1 MIRVEGLAFGYGAGP
16 VLEGLDFQVRE
27 GEILGVIGPNGC
39 GKSTLLRLL
48 RGLLRPSAGSVRWGG
63 RDVHRISR
71 REIARRVAVV
81 AQAAPAPF
89 AYRVREVVAMG
100 GYARGERVA
109 VDRVLALTDILHLAD
124 RPVTALSGGELQRVF
139 TARALAQSTPALFL
153 DEATSHL
160 DLDHRWEIADLVVRR
175 NREEGT
181 TVVQVS
187 HDLDLAAETSHRL
200 LVLSGHGTVVAL
212 GAPAEV
218 LTPTILRQV
227 FRVEVRVEANP
238 YTGAPRVLPVRRPR
252 RWAGSAPR
260 VHLMCGGGSGGE
272 LLRKLHAAG
281 CRLSVGPLN
290 RGDSDETLATA
301 LSVGAVSEEP
311 FCPISPRALQE
322 AGSLCADAE
331 VLVVAPTAWGPGN
344 VACLRLVRAA
354 LARRARVYLVDPR
367 PERDFTGGRAW
378 TELQALQGLGGRAVA
393 DAQEVLDDLAAR
405 PPGPPGP
412 LGSDPP

>member
-1 MIRVEGLAFGYGAGP
+1 MIRVEGLAFGYGAEP
-16 VLEGLDFQVRE
+16 VLGGIDLEVRE

-48 RGLLRPSAGSVRWGG
+48 RGLLRPNAGSVRWGG
-63 RDVHRISR
+63 REAHRISR

-100 GYARGERVA
+100 GYARGAAVA

-175 NREEGT
+175 NREQGT

-200 LVLSGHGTVVAL
+200 LVLSERGTVVAL
-212 GAPAEV
+212 GPPARV
-218 LTPTILRQV
+218 LIPSILRQV
-227 FRVEVRVEANP
+227 FRVEVRIEANP

-252 RWAGSAPR
+252 RWRGPAPR
-260 VHLMCGGGSGGE
+260 VHVICGGGSGGE
-272 LLRKLHAAG
+272 LLRKLHTAG
-281 CRLSVGPLN
+281 CRVTVGPLN
-290 RGDSDETLATA
+290 RGDSDEALARA
-301 LSVGAVSEEP
+301 LGVEVVGEEP
-311 FCPISPRALQE
+311 FCPISPRALAE
-322 AGSLCADAE
+322 ADALCRQAQA
-331 VLVVAPTAWGPGN
+331 LVVAPTAWGPGN
-344 VACLRLVRAA
+344 VGCLELVRASMA
-354 LARRARVYLVDPR
+354 AAARVYLIDPR
-367 PERDFTGGRAW
+367 AERDFTGGRAW
-378 TELQALQGLGGRAVA
+378 SDLQALRDRGARTVA
-393 DAQEVLDDLAAR
+393 DVQEVLEDLSSDTLR
-405 PPGPPGP
+405 GPVP
-412 LGSDPP
+412 